1 MHDILFIFYD
11 PDYFDNIVN
20 IAYRN
25 KKRNMLLSNYLVKQ
39 YHISKTEKKGIK
51 KVYFFQLIKLK

>member
-1 MHDILFIFYD
+1 MHDILFIFDD

-25 KKRNMLLSNYLVKQ
+25 KKKNMLLSNYLVK
-39 YHISKTEKKGIK
+39 YHIS
-51 KVYFFQLIKLK
+51 